1 MLLSEALMLSPGR
14 QYNNQVS
21 QYLMREGYEQHH
33 GA

>member
-1 MLLSEALMLSPGR
+1 MLLSEELMLSPGR

-21 QYLMREGYEQHH
+21 HHLMREGYEQRH